1 MWSIAE
7 VKKRYWWRHKNKNI
21 RRKAIT
27 NSSKY
32 IYVWKSQFKQEAAW
46 KMWRGDK
53 IGRGTTKWKYLSL
66 KLGIFIFECQCI
78 DNNYHIQIKLENLN
92 YLDIIKHNY
101 IVKLMQKLYC
111 FIILDTLKTQSRKN
125 YFQYWIECKLK
136 PLALLK

>member
-1 MWSIAE
+1 MW
-7 VKKRYWWRHKNKNI
+7 W
-21 RRKAIT
+21 
-27 NSSKY
+27 
-32 IYVWKSQFKQEAAW
+32 
-46 KMWRGDK
+46 GDK

-111 FIILDTLKTQSRKN
+111 FIILVTLKTQSRKK
-125 YFQYWIECKLK
+125 YFQDWIECKLK